1 MLFLSTQMIRSAEEQ
16 TMKNVSELCLI
27 ENAAAACYKRLQH
40 FSSVCIF
47 CGKGN
52 NGSDGYAAAMLLHKA
67 GKRVEIVQAAEP
79 GAPCCVRLA
88 EKCAAEGIPV
98 SASVP
103 IDIDDFECILDAIF
117 GIGISGTVP
126 QNIERLI
133 GIINAFRGIVIAA
146 DIPSGMNADTGEVCG
161 ACVRADETLTFT
173 APKTGMLSN
182 ESVNLCGEITVC
194 EVGIPVN
201 YSEFSENTCVPIC
214 DKSVRAML
222 PERSRRGHKGTF
234 GTVVMICGSFGMAG
248 AAAMAA
254 RSAYKSGCGLV
265 KIIAPRSICQ
275 ILNIM
280 AGEAVVIPCPEKDG
294 RLLASLSENAL
305 SALRC
310 ADSVLIGCGLGG
322 SGHGE
327 LIKNALAATGANVII
342 DADGINSLCGRL
354 DIIKNKNV
362 LLTPHPLEFSRI
374 SGLSVEEIE
383 KNRINTAESFARE
396 YGIRLLLKGART
408 VIAYGGSNKYVSLA
422 ATSALAKAGSGDILS
437 GIIASLCAQGLTLT
451 DSAAA
456 GCCIHGNAGLLA
468 ERKIGVYGTD
478 ADDIIANIP
487 PAIEKIIS
495 RAM

>member
-1 MLFLSTQMIRSAEEQ
+1 MLFLPTQTIRSAEEQ
-16 TMKNVSELCLI
+16 TMKNISALCLI
-27 ENAAAACYKRLQH
+27 QNAAAACFKRLRH

-52 NGSDGYAAAMLLHKA
+52 NGSDGYATALLLHKA

-79 GAPCCVRLA
+79 STPECVHFAA
-88 EKCAAEGIPV
+88 ECAAAGI
-98 SASVP
+98 AADKSVP
-103 IDIDDFECILDAIF
+103 IDIDDFECIFDAVF

-126 QNIERLI
+126 PHIERLI
-133 GIINAFRGIVIAA
+133 GIINTFSGTVVSA
-146 DIPSGMNADTGEVCG
+146 DVPSGMNADTGEVCG
-161 ACVRADETLTFT
+161 SCVRADETLTFT
-173 APKTGMLSN
+173 APKTGMLANS
-182 ESVNLCGEITVC
+182 SVDLCGVISVC

-201 YSEFSENTCVPIC
+201 YNEFSENTCVPILS
-214 DKSVRAML
+214 KTVRAML
-222 PERSRRGHKGTF
+222 PPRSRRGNKGTF
-234 GTVVMICGSFGMAG
+234 GTAVMICGSFGMAG

-280 AGEAVVIPCPEKDG
+280 AEEAVVIPCPEKDG
-294 RLLASLSENAL
+294 RLLPTLSENAYA
-305 SALRC
+305 ALRC

-322 SGHGE
+322 NTHGE
-327 LIKNALAATGANVII
+327 LIANTLASTGANVII

-354 DIIKNKNV
+354 DIIRNKNV

-374 SGLSVEEIE
+374 SGMSVEEIE
-383 KNRINTAESFARE
+383 SDRINAAENFARE

-408 VIAYGGSNKYVSLA
+408 VIAYGGSNKYVSLT

-456 GCCIHGNAGLLA
+456 GCGIHGCAGLLA
-468 ERKIGVYGTD
+468 EKEIGAFGAV
-478 ADDIIANIP
+478 AEDIIRYIP
-487 PAIEKIIS
+487 CAIQKIIS